1 MTKRFCGFFVSFL
14 ISHPG
19 NKSIVESKFNLSLGA
34 ATSVNEVGESYKLLS
49 PYSFIPAIM
58 IHVHSTSTAHFQNQ
72 ARLARTKDSEKLLVL
87 ENGS

>member
-34 ATSVNEVGESYKLLS
+34 ATSVNEVGESYVAF

-72 ARLARTKDSEKLLVL
+72 ARLARTKDSENFLVL